1 MPRPVRHTKSSVL
14 LEYGPSFSSGPQAS
28 STPTQ
33 DPSNITWTSDLSPI
47 ETSEPN
53 RDIDIQT
60 NTSPDPFGFKEIQ
73 GIHPTLKIKH
83 LKPLLNEPEVSD
95 ETPFSDFSS
104 LSKNKSPF
112 QESSSEEDSSPLP
125 KQRSIRAKPKNL
137 KYKENENENDNYY
150 HKKKKKYTKKHQ
162 NASEV
167 VNMEDKVIILEKD
180 TNEFDIRKHAISS
193 KSIIEYFKEVDKFE
207 LDVEDVPAN
216 HTSD

>member
-150 HKKKKKYTKKHQ
+150 HKKKKIHQKTSKYIR
-162 NASEV
+162 N
-167 VNMEDKVIILEKD
+167 